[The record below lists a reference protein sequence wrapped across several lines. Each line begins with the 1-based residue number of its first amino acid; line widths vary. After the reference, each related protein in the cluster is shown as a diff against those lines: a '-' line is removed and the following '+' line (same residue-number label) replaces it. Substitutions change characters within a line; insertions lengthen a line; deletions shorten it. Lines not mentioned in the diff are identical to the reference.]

1 MRRANEEQGTDRVA
15 ATGVWVRLNETHRRD
30 GHESERTIMST
41 ILGQI
46 GEFARNEKRIRG
58 RVEELATKI

>member
-1 MRRANEEQGTDRVA
+1 
-15 ATGVWVRLNETHRRD
+15 
-30 GHESERTIMST
+30 MST